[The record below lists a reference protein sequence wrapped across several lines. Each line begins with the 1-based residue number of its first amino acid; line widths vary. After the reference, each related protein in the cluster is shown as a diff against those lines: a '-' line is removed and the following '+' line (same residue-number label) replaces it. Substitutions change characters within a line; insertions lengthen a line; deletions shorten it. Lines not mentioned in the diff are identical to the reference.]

1 MSLEE
6 RRERGLKLIEE
17 MLGEEKAQAALK
29 HWQEI
34 CPEFGEYVTEFVAGE
49 IWSRPGLDRRT
60 KSLVSIGILAG
71 IGRPRALELNI
82 RFALNNGVTRQ
93 EITEALFQV
102 AVYAGFPACWE
113 ALAAAANVFEEAE
126 DNE

>member
-6 RRERGLKLIEE
+6 RRERGLKIISE
-17 MLGEEKAQAALK
+17 MLGEEKARAALE
-29 HWQEI
+29 HWQKI
-34 CPEFGEYVTEFVAGE
+34 CPEFGEYITEFVAGE
-49 IWSRPGLDRRT
+49 VWSRPGLDRRS

-71 IGRPRALELNI
+71 VGRPRALELNI
-82 RFALNNGVTRQ
+82 RFALNNGLTRQ

-113 ALAAAANVFEEAE
+113 ALAAADKVFKETE